1 MAEAQYDA
9 LLEKLGR
16 AISPYKGQITIIG
29 GICFY
34 LYFKLEEAAPL
45 KYMEPVFTKDIDLGY
60 VPTISPESDIFKSFT
75 ENGFK
80 NHSLMKGCSEEV
92 TKFSIIL
99 DDDNGEFTIEF
110 LAPKIGNRGKGTV
123 GVQSLQTGAK
133 GQEIRYLDIAILVPL
148 KINVSGHEF
157 QIANPASFVVQKCLS
172 QNRKPH
178 EASKDFYYIFSTLIL
193 FRNQTEDLKET
204 WIKIKEIFPNKWSQ
218 KVIEKLKAYWLSGA
232 ESEGIIAVEE
242 LINLYHGQKIERQLI
257 ESQIKPIISNIFDL

>member
-1 MAEAQYDA
+1 MTEAQYDA
-9 LLEKLGR
+9 ILKKLGR
-16 AISPYKGQITIIG
+16 AISPYSGQITIIG

-34 LYFKLEEAAPL
+34 LYFKLEKVAPL
-45 KYMEPVFTKDIDLGY
+45 KYMEPIFTKDIHLGY
-60 VPTISPESDIFKSFT
+60 VPTISPEPDIFNSFI

-99 DDDNGEFTIEF
+99 DDDNNEFTIEF
-110 LAPKIGNRGKGTV
+110 LAPKKGNRGKGTV
-123 GVQSLQTGAK
+123 GVQSLKTGAK
-133 GQEIRYLDIAILVPL
+133 GQEIRYLDIALFEPL
-148 KINVSGHEF
+148 EINFAGYDF
-157 QIANPASFVVQKCLS
+157 QIANPASFIAQKCLS

-178 EASKDFYYIFSTLIL
+178 ETSKDFYYIFSTLIL
-193 FRNQTEDLKET
+193 FRNETEDLKET

-218 KVIEKLKAYWLSGA
+218 KVIEKLKTCWLSGA

-257 ESQIKPIISNIFDL
+257 ESQIKPIISYVFNL